1 MEVTPYPRNMIEAQ
15 PLKQKIRVAYA
26 DVPIGFAQGFLRFVS
41 GQYDFEL
48 TEDTDADY
56 VIHSCGGMDVLKYPG
71 VRIFITGEN
80 VTPNFAI
87 SDYALAFERLDFGDR
102 YQWIPLFKI
111 HGGHDSFS
119 GPRPPAKEILAQKTD
134 FCAYVMSNS
143 TDSDDYRTQIFDK
156 LSTYKQVNSG
166 GRWRNNVG
174 GPVENKVKFQS
185 THKFAI
191 AFENCSHPG
200 YLTEKFADAAASNTI
215 PIYWGDPE
223 VARIFNPKSF
233 INCHDYD
240 SLDAVVE
247 RVREIDNDDELY
259 LQMMSEPW
267 HVGEVEPE
275 CIQNSTYANFL
286 SHIFS
291 QEKEQAYRR
300 NRGRWGLQARA
311 EASTTCTSAHTCNST
326 SVIRTLWRKFYPKL
340 FPWLKR
346 R

>member
-1 MEVTPYPRNMIEAQ
+1 MTPYPRNMIEAQ

-56 VIHSCGGMDVLKYPG
+56 VIHSCGGMDVLKYKG

-80 VTPNFAI
+80 VSPNFAL
-87 SDYALAFERLDFGDR
+87 SDYALAFERLEFGDR

-111 HGGHDSFS
+111 HGHNCFS
-119 GPRPPAKEILAQKTD
+119 GPRLPAKEILAQKTD
-134 FCAYVMSNS
+134 FCAYVMSNT
-143 TDSDDYRTQIFDK
+143 TDSDDYRSQIFDK
-156 LSTYKQVNSG
+156 LSKYKLVNSG
-166 GRWRNNVG
+166 GRWRNNVD
-174 GPVENKVKFQS
+174 GPVDNKVKFQS

-200 YLTEKFADAAASNTI
+200 YLTEKFADAAVSNTI
-215 PIYWGDPE
+215 PIYWGDPD

-247 RVREIDNDDELY
+247 RVREIDNDDDLY

-275 CIQNSTYANFL
+275 CIQNSTYTNFL

-300 NRGRWGLQARA
+300 NRGRWGLKHEKSLYDMYFRPHVQFYKHLRIIWRA
-311 EASTTCTSAHTCNST
+311 LYHK
-326 SVIRTLWRKFYPKL
+326 VMPYRKPY
-340 FPWLKR
+340 
-346 R
+346 